1 VTNRP
6 SVYAFADLTLDLA
19 RGTLRRGGREVE
31 LRPKAFNLL
40 AHFAQNPGRV
50 IPKAELLDTVW
61 PDVVVTEGSLNQCVA
76 EIRKALGEH
85 SAALLRTVPRRG
97 FLFADSGAG
106 EAVET
111 GYAGADAD
119 RDAPV
124 PDADRRADVAVATAP
139 ANSRDEPP
147 RAAGA
152 GPPSVAVLPFANL
165 SGDVE
170 QEYFADGVV
179 EEITTALG
187 HFRRIF
193 VVARNS
199 SFTYKGRPVDVRDVG
214 RELGVRYVVEG
225 SVRRAGKR
233 LRIAAQL
240 IEAETGVQLWGDRL
254 DGIVDDVFRFQDSVT
269 HSIIG
274 AIAPRLFAAEVERAR
289 GLRTE
294 RMDAY
299 DLYLRALPAARA
311 MTREGND
318 LAFALVER
326 ALEIDPDYAV
336 MAALGAWAHTLRS
349 AQGWEPDT
357 PESQARGLAL
367 ARRALARG
375 QDDAEALSM
384 AGYAI
389 GYLGG
394 DLHGGLR
401 AIERAIDLNPN
412 DALAFANRGW
422 LNTYLGRADTAIAS
436 FQEAIRLSPRDPAL
450 FRTLAGLGYAYL
462 VHEDFENAVAAG
474 RRASESNPNFGAPL
488 RVLAASLAHLGR
500 LDEAR
505 QSVDRLMVLDPALT
519 VESFAARAL
528 FVHSGKLGM
537 MLDGLRK
544 AGLRER

>member
-19 RGTLRRGGREVE
+19 RGTLRRGNREVE

-85 SAALLRTVPRRG
+85 SATLLRTVPRRG
-97 FLFADSGAG
+97 FLFADAVDGDAGAG
-106 EAVET
+106 DDDTLPAPPAASVEPH
-111 GYAGADAD
+111 
-119 RDAPV
+119 APS
-124 PDADRRADVAVATAP
+124 ATTATTSTREAP
-139 ANSRDEPP
+139 APAP
-147 RAAGA
+147 GA

-199 SFTYKGRPVDVRDVG
+199 AFTYKGRSVDVRDVG

-225 SVRRAGKR
+225 SVRRAGNR

-254 DGIVDDVFRFQDSVT
+254 DGIVDDVFRFQDSVA

-289 GLRTE
+289 TLRTE

-326 ALEIDPDYAV
+326 ALAIDPDYAV
-336 MAALGAWAHTLRS
+336 MAALGAWAYTLRS

-357 PESQARGLAL
+357 PESQERGLAL

-401 AIERAIDLNPN
+401 AIDRAIDLNPN

-422 LNTYLGRADTAIAS
+422 LNTYLGRTDTAIAS
-436 FQEAIRLSPRDPAL
+436 FQEAIRLSPRDPGL

-462 VHEDFENAVAAG
+462 VHEDFEKAIDAG
-474 RRASESNPNFGAPL
+474 RRANESNPHFGAPL

-500 LDEAR
+500 IDEAR
-505 QSVDRLMVLDPALT
+505 QCVARLMVLDPALT
-519 VESFAARAL
+519 IESFAARAL
-528 FVHSGKLGM
+528 FSHSGKLEM

>member
-1 VTNRP
+1 MSNKP
-6 SVYAFADLTLDLA
+6 SVYAFDDCILDLA
-19 RGTLRRGGREVE
+19 RGRLRRDGREVE
-31 LRPKAFNLL
+31 LRPKTFNLL
-40 AHFAQNPGRV
+40 AYFAQNPGRV
-50 IPKAELLDTVW
+50 IPKSELLANVW
-61 PDVVVTEGSLNQCVA
+61 PDVIVTDGSLNQCVA
-76 EIRKALGEH
+76 EIRKALGTP
-85 SAALLRTVPRRG
+85 AAARVRTLPRRG
-97 FLFADSGAG
+97 FLFDDAAAAAPG
-106 EAVET
+106 
-111 GYAGADAD
+111 GADKSA
-119 RDAPV
+119 
-124 PDADRRADVAVATAP
+124 ATGT
-139 ANSRDEPP
+139 
-147 RAAGA
+147 GA
-152 GPPSVAVLPFANL
+152 GPPSVAVLPFENL

-187 HFRRIF
+187 YFRRIF

-199 SFTYKGRPVDVRDVG
+199 AFTYKGRRVDVRDVG

-254 DGIVDDVFRFQDSVT
+254 DGIVDDVFRFQDSVA

-274 AIAPRLFAAEVERAR
+274 AIAPRLLAAEVERAR
-289 GLRTE
+289 EQRPE

-326 ALEIDPDYAV
+326 ALAIDPDYAV
-336 MAALGAWAHTLRS
+336 MAALGAWAYTLRS
-349 AQGWEPDT
+349 AQGWEPDS
-357 PESQARGLAL
+357 PQSQARGLAL
-367 ARRALARG
+367 ARRAIAKG

-394 DLHGGLR
+394 FLHEGLR

-412 DALAFANRGW
+412 DALAFSNRGW
-422 LNTYLGRADTAIAS
+422 LNTYLGRTDVAIAS
-436 FQEAIRLSPRDPAL
+436 FDEAIRLSPRDPAL
-450 FRTLAGLGYAYL
+450 FRTYAGLGLAY
-462 VHEDFENAVAAG
+462 VVGEDFENAVIAG
-474 RRASESNPNFGAPL
+474 RRGAESNPNFAAPH

-505 QSVDRLMVLDPALT
+505 QCVDRLMALDPALT
-519 VESFAARAL
+519 VDGFAARSL
-528 FVHSGKLGM
+528 LVHSGKLEVL
-537 MLDGLRK
+537 LDGLRK

>member
-1 VTNRP
+1 MANRP

-19 RGTLRRGGREVE
+19 RGTLRRGDREVD

-97 FLFADSGAG
+97 FLFADAGSGTVVGGAG
-106 EAVET
+106 EEARRV
-111 GYAGADAD
+111 
-119 RDAPV
+119 RDASA
-124 PDADRRADVAVATAP
+124 PDLADVADAAGAP
-139 ANSRDEPP
+139 RGERTPAAPP
-147 RAAGA
+147 DPGA

-199 SFTYKGRPVDVRDVG
+199 AFTYKGRPVDVRDVG

-225 SVRRAGKR
+225 SVRRAGNR

-240 IEAETGVQLWGDRL
+240 IEAETGVQLWADRL

-274 AIAPRLFAAEVERAR
+274 AIAPRLLAAEVERAR
-289 GLRTE
+289 SLRTE

-326 ALEIDPDYAV
+326 ALAIDPDYAV
-336 MAALGAWAHTLRS
+336 MAALGAWACTLRS

-357 PESQARGLAL
+357 PELQQRGLAL

-375 QDDAEALSM
+375 QDDAEVLSM

-394 DLHGGLR
+394 LLHEGLG

-422 LNTYLGRADTAIAS
+422 LNTYLGRAETAISS

-462 VHEDFENAVAAG
+462 VHEDFENAVAAA
-474 RRASESNPNFGAPL
+474 RRATESNPNFGAPL

-500 LDEAR
+500 VDEAR
-505 QSVDRLMVLDPALT
+505 RFVSRLVALDPALT

-528 FVHSGKLGM
+528 FVHSGKLEM

>member
-19 RGTLRRGGREVE
+19 RGTLRRGSREVE

-50 IPKAELLDTVW
+50 IAKAELLDTVW

-97 FLFADSGAG
+97 FLFADAGAG
-106 EAVET
+106 DADDAEAS
-111 GYAGADAD
+111 AADAS
-119 RDAPV
+119 PGS
-124 PDADRRADVAVATAP
+124 ATAS
-139 ANSRDEPP
+139 AAARATDAAAAEPT
-147 RAAGA
+147 AARNGPQTPDTGT

-179 EEITTALG
+179 EEITAALG

-225 SVRRAGKR
+225 TVRRAGDR
-233 LRIAAQL
+233 LRITAQL
-240 IEAETGVQLWGDRL
+240 IEAESGVQLWSDRL
-254 DGIVDDVFRFQDSVT
+254 DGVVHDVFRFQDTVT
-269 HSIIG
+269 HSVIG
-274 AIAPRLFAAEVERAR
+274 AIAPRLLAAEVERAR
-289 GLRTE
+289 RLRSE
-294 RMDAY
+294 SMDAY

-318 LAFALVER
+318 LALALVDR
-326 ALEIDPDYAV
+326 ALEIDPHYAV
-336 MAALGAWAHTLRS
+336 MAALGAWAHTLRT
-349 AQGWEPDT
+349 AQGFARDT
-357 PESQARGLAL
+357 PELRERGLAL
-367 ARRALARG
+367 ARRAIAGG

-389 GYLGG
+389 GYLG
-394 DLHGGLR
+394 DLLQDGLA

-422 LNTYLGRADTAIAS
+422 LNTYLGRSDIAIAS
-436 FQEAIRLSPRDPAL
+436 FQEALRLSPRDPAL
-450 FRTLAGLGYAYL
+450 FRTQAGLAFAYL
-462 VHEDFENAVAAG
+462 VDEDFENAIVAA
-474 RRASESNPNFGAPL
+474 RRSTENNPNFAAAY
-488 RVLAASLAHLGR
+488 RSLAAALALAGR
-500 LDEAR
+500 VAEAR
-505 QSVDRLMVLDPALT
+505 QALVRIVAIDPELT
-519 VESFAARAL
+519 LESFAQRSM
-528 FVHSGKLGM
+528 FRHSPKLGVV
-537 MLDGLRK
+537 LKGLRL
-544 AGLRER
+544 AGLR